1 MKFRTIIK
9 ISTNYMLNIKIL
21 EKIQFCRF
29 FTCGVKKWAIV
40 LTRVN
45 FIFYGFSS
53 NSVVRISL
61 NLVEIRQIIWFNRRN
76 AWNVVESLVFEI
88 CENTDMGYSIESHL
102 IIDRLRPILTK
113 LV

>member
-1 MKFRTIIK
+1 MKFRTMIK

-45 FIFYGFSS
+45 FIFYSQDHSAKVGLHQPNLAVECKPKLAYEQPKSAVYCKP
-53 NSVVRISL
+53 NSAVIS
-61 NLVEIRQIIWFNRRN
+61 QNR
-76 AWNVVESLVFEI
+76 
-88 CENTDMGYSIESHL
+88 
-102 IIDRLRPILTK
+102 LTQK
-113 LV
+113 M